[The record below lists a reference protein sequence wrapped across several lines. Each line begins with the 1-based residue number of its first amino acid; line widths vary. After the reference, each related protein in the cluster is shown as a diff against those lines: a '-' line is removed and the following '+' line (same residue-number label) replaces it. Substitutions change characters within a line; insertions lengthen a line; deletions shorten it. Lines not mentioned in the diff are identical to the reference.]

1 MRAPR
6 TRSLATLLAVVLAIG
21 ACEDPIRPPDPGAI
35 RVIVIP
41 NGEDIRAEELR
52 VSVANGPLR
61 PLDSGRVTLVGI
73 APGVYAV
80 RLDGVAPN
88 CQVAG
93 ANPRSVTVAS
103 NDTTTVAFT
112 MPCVA
117 RVGSVRSTT
126 ATTGVDLDP
135 DGYTATVIGGPSA
148 VVAVNGTATITN
160 VREGQHLMTLGGLS
174 PNCAITGPDTLSV
187 TVQLGGTSDVTFAI
201 ACVAVGAMTVTVA
214 TTGVAPD
221 PNGYTLDV
229 QASSVGFTRTLS
241 IAPNGTVTFPALRPA
256 ADYRISLQGGAA
268 NCEVADGAVRT
279 VAVMGG
285 STTAVAFTVAC
296 GPPGLLAFVRNEDIY
311 VIASNGTGAT
321 RLTTDPAFDGEPAWS
336 SGGRI
341 AFTTRRHSD
350 DLELY
355 VMNADGTNQV
365 RLTTTAGTDD
375 SPSWSPDGARIV
387 FRSERDVNSEIY
399 VVNADG
405 TGLTRLTNNAAA
417 DFQPAWSSTGR
428 IAFVSDRDHSAGE
441 IYVMNEDGSNVVRL
455 TNNEIGEFTPAWSAD
470 GSMIAFM
477 REVCYYYCPQDL
489 FVMNADG
496 ANQRQVSDAS
506 VDWSVYRSDPS
517 WSPNG
522 RAIAL
527 TREYCPYYCEP
538 PAIFVVDPQGTR
550 SIVITDP
557 GSNPAWKP

>member
-1 MRAPR
+1 MRMPR
-6 TRSLATLLAVVLAIG
+6 TRSLATSVAAVLAIH
-21 ACEDPIRPPDPGAI
+21 ACDDPVGPPDPGAI
-35 RVIVIP
+35 RIIVAP
-41 NGEDIRAEELR
+41 NGEDIRTEELR
-52 VSVANGPLR
+52 VSVADGPLHQ
-61 PLDSGRVTLVGI
+61 LDSGRFTLVGL
-73 APGVYAV
+73 APGVHAV
-80 RLDGVAPN
+80 RLEGVAPN

-93 ANPRSVTVAS
+93 GNPRSVTVAS

-148 VVAVNGTATITN
+148 VVPVNGTTTITN
-160 VREGQHLMTLGGLS
+160 VREGQQLVTLGGLT

-187 TVQLGGTSDVTFAI
+187 AVQLGGTSDVTFAI
-201 ACVAVGAMTVTVA
+201 ECVAVGALTVTVA
-214 TTGVAPD
+214 TAGVDPD
-221 PNGYTLDV
+221 PDGYTLDV

-241 IAPNGTVTFPALRPA
+241 VAPNAIVTFSALRPA
-256 ADYRISLQGGAA
+256 ADYRVSLQEVAA
-268 NCEVADGAVRT
+268 NCDVADGAVQT
-279 VAVMGG
+279 VGVTGG
-285 STTAVAFTVAC
+285 STTSVAFDVAC
-296 GPPGLLAFVRNEDIY
+296 GPPGLLAFVRDEDIH
-311 VIASNGTGAT
+311 VIASNGTGVT

-336 SGGRI
+336 SSGRI
-341 AFTTRRHSD
+341 AFTTRRHSN

-355 VMNADGTNQV
+355 AMSADGTNQV

-405 TGLTRLTNNAAA
+405 TGLTRLTNDAAA

-455 TNNEIGEFTPAWSAD
+455 TNNDLAESTPAWSPD

-477 REVCYYYCPQDL
+477 RDVCYYYCPRNL
-489 FVMNADG
+489 YVMNADG
-496 ANQRQVSDAS
+496 SNERQPGEALSDWN
-506 VDWSVYRSDPS
+506 VWRSDPS
-517 WSPNG
+517 WAPSG

-527 TREYCPYYCEP
+527 TREYCPYYCDP
-538 PAIFVVDPQGTR
+538 PAIVVVDPQGTR
-550 SIVITDP
+550 SVVVTNN